1 MPQTAMISVSKES
14 KPAWRSALWL
24 TLLLR
29 LAYSILGAVFSIFI
43 PVNWHL
49 IRSNAL
55 TETLAPPD
63 RSLHYLLLDLWSRF
77 DTLWYLHIAQHGYD
91 RADATVFYP
100 LYPWL
105 IKVVSTVVNPIAA
118 ALVISSTAAWLLLW
132 GLQRLLSLDHPPEL
146 ARRSVIACAVWPAS
160 FIFFAGYPESL
171 LLALTVWS
179 VYMARR
185 ERWWIAAILALAAG
199 VTKAAGIV
207 VMVPLAFLA
216 LQRRT
221 VSAWSLLL
229 APAGT
234 IGFHLWLRLHG
245 VGAAGDVYHRYCR
258 TSTAFPWTTLW
269 VGVKHL
275 FRAPD
280 VILVLNLLFLIVCC
294 ALLAIVRTRKEY
306 VLYGLAVI
314 LFVLC
319 KQTTPPLQS
328 MVRYLLLVFP
338 AFLGLAQIF
347 DRPSLKRRFAM
358 VCVGMF
364 VMNAALMWLFLE
376 WSLVL

>member
-1 MPQTAMISVSKES
+1 MYVENFVFFFQAEDGIRDYKVTGVQTC
-14 KPAWRSALWL
+14 AL
-24 TLLLR
+24 
-29 LAYSILGAVFSIFI
+29 
-43 PVNWHL
+43 
-49 IRSNAL
+49 
-55 TETLAPPD
+55 
-63 RSLHYLLLDLWSRF
+63 
-77 DTLWYLHIAQHGYD
+77 
-91 RADATVFYP
+91 
-100 LYPWL
+100 
-105 IKVVSTVVNPIAA
+105 PI
-118 ALVISSTAAWLLLW
+118 
-132 GLQRLLSLDHPPEL
+132 LSLDHSPEL

-179 VYMARR
+179 VYMARQ

-245 VGAAGDVYHRYCR
+245 VGNAGDVYHRYWR

-269 VGVKHL
+269 VGVEHL

-280 VILVLNLLFLIVCC
+280 VILVLNLLLLIVCC

-314 LFVLC
+314 LLVLC

-328 MVRYLLLVFP
+328 MMRYLLLVFP
-338 AFLGLAQIF
+338 AFLGLAQIL